1 MKRSK
6 RYAVILA
13 GGSGTRFW
21 PLSRRDKPKQ
31 FLPLWQGQS
40 LFQATL
46 DRIKGVIPTENIVVV
61 SGQCLARPLAAAI
74 KGRGIPSANVLLE
87 PDGKN
92 TAPAICW
99 AAAKIFGRDKAAEM
113 VVLPADHVV
122 KFPRVFKSC
131 LTWAF
136 AVAQEQYLVTLGIP
150 PTRPEIGYGYIK
162 VRSALASGKKNFLVD
177 KFTEKPDLIKARKF
191 LASGRYFW
199 NSGMFV
205 WRADQILTE
214 FSIHLPAVYEKI
226 FNHSD
231 SQVRRAW
238 STLPNI
244 SIDYAI
250 LEKAEHV
257 AMVPAQGMGWSD
269 VGSWESLHELLP
281 KDKQGN
287 VFKGRV
293 IPIAARDSLVY
304 GGDRPVAVV
313 GLKDVVIVDTA
324 DALLVC
330 RREKT
335 QNVRDVVARLKISGA
350 TRHL

>member
-1 MKRSK
+1 MKK
-6 RYAVILA
+6 NKQYAVILA

-31 FLPLWQGQS
+31 FLPLWQGHS

-87 PDGKN
+87 PEGKN
-92 TAPAICW
+92 TGPAICW
-99 AAAKIFGRDKAAEM
+99 AAAKIFGRDKEATM

-122 KFPRVFKSC
+122 KFQRVFKSC

-150 PTRPEIGYGYIK
+150 PTRPETGYGYIK
-162 VRSALASGKKNFLVD
+162 VRPAQSSGKKSFIVE
-177 KFTEKPDLIKARKF
+177 KFTEKPDLAKAKKF
-191 LASGRYFW
+191 LASGQYFW
-199 NSGMFV
+199 NSGMFI

-226 FNHSD
+226 FNHPD
-231 SQVRRAW
+231 TRVRRAW

-244 SIDYAI
+244 SVDYAI
-250 LEKAEHV
+250 LEKADQV

-281 KDKQGN
+281 KDKNGN
-287 VFKGRV
+287 IFKGHV
-293 IPIAARDSLVY
+293 IPVAVEDSLVY
-304 GGDRPVAVV
+304 GDDRPIAVV
-313 GLKDVVIVDTA
+313 GVKDVVIVDTP

-330 RREKT
+330 RRDQT
-335 QNVRDVVARLKISGA
+335 QNVRDVVGRLTGSAARYL
-350 TRHL
+350 